1 MDEMIGVIILPD
13 KPLSVKPEMVISGDG
28 GALPT
33 CVTAPATGLTARRGT
48 HVLLRSDGR
57 RD

>member
-1 MDEMIGVIILPD
+1 MFGDLILPEIC
-13 KPLSVKPEMVISGDG
+13 PLVKLEMVISGDG

-33 CVTAPATGLTARRGT
+33 CVATPATGLTARRGT
-48 HVLLRSDGR
+48 HVLLQPDGR